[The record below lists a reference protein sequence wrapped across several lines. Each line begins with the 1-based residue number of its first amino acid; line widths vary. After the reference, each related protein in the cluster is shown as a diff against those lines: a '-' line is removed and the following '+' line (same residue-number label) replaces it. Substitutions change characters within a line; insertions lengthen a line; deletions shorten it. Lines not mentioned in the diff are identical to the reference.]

1 MSPEADIDA
10 LKLRLDALRPVRRR
24 AWAAILS
31 ANQIELSWASN
42 AIEGNTLTQR
52 ETAEL
57 VEHGITVGGK
67 PLGDH
72 LEAVDHYDAL
82 GWVLQGAGP
91 ERALNEDLVC
101 ELHRRIVARSRP
113 DIAGFYSTHPR
124 RIAGSMAVFPA
135 PAKIPG
141 LMASFG
147 DWLSAA
153 PRARAA
159 AWEALWGLVVIH
171 PFSDGNGRTARL
183 LMNLILI
190 RAGYPPVSVR
200 PEDRSAYLDALEACS
215 AAGTSMSLSTV
226 LDARLLD
233 TLAGYVE
240 ALEQSLPETH

>member
-1 MSPEADIDA
+1 MSLAGDIDA
-10 LKLRLDALRPVRRR
+10 LKARLDGLRPVRRR
-24 AWAAILS
+24 AWAAILA
-31 ANQIELSWASN
+31 ANRIELSWASN
-42 AIEGNTLTQR
+42 AIEGNTLTLR

-57 VEHGITVGGK
+57 VAHGITVGGK

-72 LEAVDHYDAL
+72 LEAVDHHAAL
-82 GWVLQGAGP
+82 GWVLEGADP
-91 ERALNEDLVC
+91 SRAPDEDLVC

-124 RIAGSMAVFPA
+124 RIAGSTAVFPT

-141 LMASFG
+141 LMAAFG
-147 DWLSAA
+147 AWLSGA
-153 PRARAA
+153 PATRQT
-159 AWEALWGLVVIH
+159 AWEAHWRLVAIH

-190 RAGYPPVSVR
+190 RAGCPPVSVR
-200 PEDRSAYLDALEACS
+200 PEDRAAYLDALEVCS
-215 AAGTSMSLSTV
+215 SAGDGAALSTF

-240 ALEQSLPETH
+240 ALEQSLPETD